1 MIKKSCA
8 IILSVICGVVVV
20 VFSDSAALS
29 SGNETSVSVPSG
41 YSAGNT
47 LIVEGRD
54 LTYQEA
60 QPPLV
65 TQILLEDNQTAA
77 GYVIS
82 GTMFHAI
89 IAELQAVQ
97 ERLKAKDQDIEILM
111 QQKRE
116 LENTVTAERQ
126 AKDMLIQERVAVV
139 LEKENLLLEGE
150 LTPEEKTLIEETIKR
165 VIVDKV
171 VPIPI
176 IKDPIIVDPIKEEK
190 PLEVKK

>member
-1 MIKKSCA
+1 MKKYLLALFLFCSPA
-8 IILSVICGVVVV
+8 IAEDSVFNTAKQSSLITRIQLE
-20 VFSDSAALS
+20 AAK
-29 SGNETSVSVPSG
+29 T
-41 YSAGNT
+41 T
-47 LIVEGRD
+47 
-54 LTYQEA
+54 
-60 QPPLV
+60 
-65 TQILLEDNQTAA
+65 A

-82 GTMFHAI
+82 GTMFYEI

-97 ERLKAKDQDIEILM
+97 ERLKSKDEDVEILRY
-111 QQKRE
+111 QRKQ
-116 LENTVTAERQ
+116 LDTVLTAERQ

>member
-1 MIKKSCA
+1 MKKITCFLLFLCA
-8 IILSVICGVVVV
+8 
-20 VFSDSAALS
+20 
-29 SGNETSVSVPSG
+29 G
-41 YSAGNT
+41 YSASS
-47 LIVEGRD
+47 
-54 LTYQEA
+54 QEA

-65 TQILLEDNQTAA
+65 TQILLEANQTAA

-97 ERLKAKDQDIEILM
+97 RLKAKDQDIEILM

-126 AKDMLIQERVAVV
+126 AKDLLVRERVADV
-139 LEKENLLLEGE
+139 LEDYGLILESV
-150 LTPEEKTLIEETIKR
+150 LTPEEKAVIEDTIKE
-165 VIVDKV
+165 VIADKA

-176 IKDPIIVDPIKEEK
+176 IKEPIKKEETT
-190 PLEVKK
+190 LEVRQ

>member
-60 QPPLV
+60 ADLF
-65 TQILLEDNQTAA
+65 LENERLRNKLCRLKHMINRLADD
-77 GYVIS
+77 
-82 GTMFHAI
+82 
-89 IAELQAVQ
+89 LQA
-97 ERLKAKDQDIEILM
+97 
-111 QQKRE
+111 
-116 LENTVTAERQ
+116 
-126 AKDMLIQERVAVV
+126 IQEYMGVTCP
-139 LEKENLLLEGE
+139 N
-150 LTPEEKTLIEETIKR
+150 
-165 VIVDKV
+165 
-171 VPIPI
+171 
-176 IKDPIIVDPIKEEK
+176 
-190 PLEVKK
+190 

>member
-60 QPPLV
+60 ADLF
-65 TQILLEDNQTAA
+65 LEN
-77 GYVIS
+77 
-82 GTMFHAI
+82 
-89 IAELQAVQ
+89 
-97 ERLKAKDQDIEILM
+97 ERLRNPPFAGRRLG
-111 QQKRE
+111 
-116 LENTVTAERQ
+116 TCW
-126 AKDMLIQERVAVV
+126 
-139 LEKENLLLEGE
+139 
-150 LTPEEKTLIEETIKR
+150 P
-165 VIVDKV
+165 
-171 VPIPI
+171 
-176 IKDPIIVDPIKEEK
+176 
-190 PLEVKK
+190 

>member
-1 MIKKSCA
+1 MKKITCFLLFLCA
-8 IILSVICGVVVV
+8 
-20 VFSDSAALS
+20 
-29 SGNETSVSVPSG
+29 G
-41 YSAGNT
+41 YSASS
-47 LIVEGRD
+47 
-54 LTYQEA
+54 QEA

-65 TQILLEDNQTAA
+65 TQILLEANQTAA

-97 ERLKAKDQDIEILM
+97 ERLKAKDQDIEILL

-139 LEKENLLLEGE
+139 LEKENLLLDGA
-150 LTPEEKTLIEETIKR
+150 LTPEEKQTIEDTIKA
-165 VIVDKV
+165 VIIDKA

>member
-1 MIKKSCA
+1 MKKITCFLLFLCA
-8 IILSVICGVVVV
+8 
-20 VFSDSAALS
+20 
-29 SGNETSVSVPSG
+29 G
-41 YSAGNT
+41 YSASS
-47 LIVEGRD
+47 
-54 LTYQEA
+54 QEA

-65 TQILLEDNQTAA
+65 TQILLEANQTAA

-97 ERLKAKDQDIEILM
+97 ERLKAKDQDIEILL

>member
-1 MIKKSCA
+1 MKK
-8 IILSVICGVVVV
+8 
-20 VFSDSAALS
+20 
-29 SGNETSVSVPSG
+29 
-41 YSAGNT
+41 Y
-47 LIVEGRD
+47 
-54 LTYQEA
+54 
-60 QPPLV
+60 LV
-65 TQILLEDNQTAA
+65 ILLFFCFPAIAEDSVFNTGQQSSLITRIQLEAAKTTA

-82 GTMFHAI
+82 GTMFYEI

-97 ERLKAKDQDIEILM
+97 ERLKSKDEDVEILRY
-111 QQKRE
+111 QRKQ
-116 LENTVTAERQ
+116 LDTVLTAERQ

>member
-1 MIKKSCA
+1 MKKYWIPLLFFCS
-8 IILSVICGVVVV
+8 
-20 VFSDSAALS
+20 SAF
-29 SGNETSVSVPSG
+29 GQE
-41 YSAGNT
+41 YS
-47 LIVEGRD
+47 
-54 LTYQEA
+54 
-60 QPPLV
+60 LV
-65 TQILLEDNQTAA
+65 TRMKLEAASTTA

-82 GTMFHAI
+82 GTMFFEI

-97 ERLKAKDQDIEILM
+97 ERLLSKDRDVDIVL
-111 QQKRE
+111 QQKKD
-116 LENTVTAERQ
+116 LETALEAERR

>member
-60 QPPLV
+60 VDLY
-65 TQILLEDNQTAA
+65 LEN
-77 GYVIS
+77 
-82 GTMFHAI
+82 
-89 IAELQAVQ
+89 
-97 ERLKAKDQDIEILM
+97 ERLRSRVEH
-111 QQKRE
+111 
-116 LENTVTAERQ
+116 LET
-126 AKDMLIQERVAVV
+126 LLGRVACD
-139 LEKENLLLEGE
+139 LQ
-150 LTPEEKTLIEETIKR
+150 
-165 VIVDKV
+165 VIQGYLGVTC
-171 VPIPI
+171 PN
-176 IKDPIIVDPIKEEK
+176 
-190 PLEVKK
+190 

>member
-1 MIKKSCA
+1 MKKITCFLLFLCA
-8 IILSVICGVVVV
+8 
-20 VFSDSAALS
+20 
-29 SGNETSVSVPSG
+29 G
-41 YSAGNT
+41 YSASS
-47 LIVEGRD
+47 
-54 LTYQEA
+54 QEA

-65 TQILLEDNQTAA
+65 TQILLEANQTAA

-82 GTMFHAI
+82 GTLFHTI

-97 ERLKAKDQDIEILM
+97 ERLLSKDRDVDIVL
-111 QQKRE
+111 QQKKD
-116 LENTVTAERQ
+116 LETALEAERR

>member
-1 MIKKSCA
+1 MKKITCFLLFLCA
-8 IILSVICGVVVV
+8 
-20 VFSDSAALS
+20 
-29 SGNETSVSVPSG
+29 G
-41 YSAGNT
+41 YSASS
-47 LIVEGRD
+47 
-54 LTYQEA
+54 QEA

-65 TQILLEDNQTAA
+65 TQILLEANQTAA

-126 AKDMLIQERVAVV
+126 AKDLLVRERVADV
-139 LEKENLLLEGE
+139 LEDYGLILESV
-150 LTPEEKTLIEETIKR
+150 LTPEEKAVIEDTIKE
-165 VIVDKV
+165 VIADKA

-176 IKDPIIVDPIKEEK
+176 IKEPIKKEETT
-190 PLEVKK
+190 LEVRQ

>member
-1 MIKKSCA
+1 MTMKEIA
-8 IILSVICGVVVV
+8 YGFLGAFLLA
-20 VFSDSAALS
+20 FSIAFLNSTAPYGDP
-29 SGNETSVSVPSG
+29 GIVPNNYNG
-41 YSAGNT
+41 GNT

-65 TQILLEDNQTAA
+65 TQILLEANQTAA

-126 AKDMLIQERVAVV
+126 AKDLLVRERVADV
-139 LEKENLLLEGE
+139 LEDEGLILESV
-150 LTPEEKTLIEETIKR
+150 LTPEEKTVIEDTIKE
-165 VIVDKV
+165 VIANKAI
-171 VPIPI
+171 PIPI
-176 IKDPIIVDPIKEEK
+176 IKEPIKKEETT
-190 PLEVKK
+190 LEVRQ

>member
-1 MIKKSCA
+1 MKKYCLLLLIFSIPA
-8 IILSVICGVVVV
+8 FGQDSVLGGQQSSLITRLKLE
-20 VFSDSAALS
+20 AA
-29 SGNETSVSVPSG
+29 T
-41 YSAGNT
+41 
-47 LIVEGRD
+47 
-54 LTYQEA
+54 
-60 QPPLV
+60 
-65 TQILLEDNQTAA
+65 TAA

-82 GTMFHAI
+82 STMFYEI

-97 ERLKAKDQDIEILM
+97 ERLLSKDRDVDIVL
-111 QQKRE
+111 QQKKD
-116 LENTVTAERQ
+116 LETALEAERR